1 MDLLLSIS
9 LSVCL
14 CLSPSLSP
22 ISLSLNRCN
31 LSISQSHPD
40 YFAFDIANI
49 AGSYKLQMENP
60 YQRAVCLKLLTLVAE
75 NITLKFGYFH
85 HDPSPS
91 SSSSAGLPTS
101 ASVSVGVCAIP
112 LRQCVLKIPFERL
125 SEHDQT
131 VYRNL
136 EVIIRAAEDSS
147 LAKELFQKFDSDGSG
162 ALDLDELQLL
172 VTHFSPAI
180 EAVTLEEVSPE

>member
-1 MDLLLSIS
+1 MDLLLSLPVSVSLPSRS
-9 LSVCL
+9 LSLDL
-14 CLSPSLSP
+14 C
-22 ISLSLNRCN
+22 LNRCN

-40 YFAFDIANI
+40 YFSFDIANI
-49 AGSYKLQMENP
+49 AGSYQLQMENP

-85 HDPSPS
+85 HDPSL
-91 SSSSAGLPTS
+91 SSAGLP
-101 ASVSVGVCAIP
+101 ASVSAGMTAIP

-180 EAVTLEEVSPE
+180 EAVTLEEVSQE